1 MSWTYIVLI
10 ICCLVAVFAVWKE
23 YNRLNRSYLILR
35 IVASLMA
42 VAALACI
49 VLPVNYWKDITRQG
63 DNSTILLTAGFEPD
77 SLINYRNSK
86 LFTTDRSIEKAYP
99 KAKLIRLDEL
109 KTDSPA
115 ISKLHV
121 FGYGLNENE
130 LKQLDHLSLDFHP
143 APIPGGITAID
154 GNQKLKTG
162 EALKVQGKYKNDS
175 SKPVKLVL
183 KGLNT
188 QLDTATIAA
197 KTNGDFELNA
207 VPKNEGRAVY
217 HLLAIT
223 GRDTLANENL
233 PVEIDPIKQLKILI
247 LSASPDFETRFLKNW
262 LSENGFS
269 VTVRSA
275 ISKDKFSSEYVNMQP
290 LKVDHLSGALLDKF
304 DLIIGDLSVLKS
316 ESALLKQQVMEKGLG
331 VIIRADSSSKALSWL
346 QNDFPV
352 EKLNVRNPP
361 PVSLTI
367 KGKKDRLALLKID
380 PNYISLRPGTQPL
393 VYDAQNHL
401 LVNTSLA
408 GAGRLAFTTISNT
421 YNWVLG
427 GNKDDYGAFW
437 SLLISK
443 VARKMPVN
451 EGWSVTPQLP
461 TVNEP
466 LQLQLET
473 SSVPGQINADSSVP
487 MIIGIAPEQNPA
499 IPFEWNNTYWP
510 ATTGWHS
517 VKQNNG
523 QAVWFYV
530 YGDNEWQT
538 LRSVKKL
545 TATHRYAET
554 YAVNASVTKQIHE
567 KMRIEVPKIYFY
579 LLLLLA
585 VTFLWVEGKG
595 LTLPSPKER
604 VLK

>member
-23 YNRLNRSYLILR
+23 YNRRNRSYLVLR

-49 VLPVNYWKDITRQG
+49 VLPVNYSKEVTGQG
-63 DNSTILLTAGFEPD
+63 DNSAILLTAGFEPD
-77 SLINYRNSK
+77 SLINYRDSK
-86 LFTTDRSIEKAYP
+86 IFTTDRSIEKAYP

-130 LKQLDHLSLDFHP
+130 LKQLDHLPLDFHP
-143 APIPGGITAID
+143 APIPGGITTI
-154 GNQKLKTG
+154 GWNQKLKTG
-162 EALKVQGKYKNDS
+162 EELKVQGKYKNDS

-207 VPKNEGRAVY
+207 IPKNEGRAVY
-217 HLLAIT
+217 HLLAIA
-223 GRDTLANENL
+223 GKDTLAHENL
-233 PVEIDPIKQLKILI
+233 PVEIDPIKPLKILI

-269 VTVRSA
+269 VAVRSA

-290 LKVDHLSGALLDKF
+290 LKVGNLSGTLLDKF
-304 DLIIGDLSVLKS
+304 DLVIGDLSVLKQ
-316 ESALLKQQVMEKGLG
+316 ESALLKQEVMEKGLG
-331 VIIRADSSSKALSWL
+331 IIIRADSSSKALSWL

-352 EKLNVRNPP
+352 ERLDIKDPP
-361 PVSLTI
+361 PVSLII
-367 KGKKDRLALLKID
+367 KDKKSRSAVLKID
-380 PNYISLRPGTQPL
+380 PNFIRLQQGTQPL
-393 VYDAQNHL
+393 VNDIQNHI

-421 YNWVLG
+421 YSWVLG
-427 GNKDDYGAFW
+427 GNKDDYADFW

-443 VARKMPVN
+443 AARKMPVTEN
-451 EGWSVTPQLP
+451 WSVTSQLP
-461 TVNEP
+461 TVNESM
-466 LQLQLET
+466 QLQLET
-473 SSVPGQINADSSVP
+473 SSVPGQINADSSIP
-487 MIIGIAPEQNPA
+487 MAIGIAPEQNPA

-523 QAVWFYV
+523 QPAWFYV
-530 YGDNEWQT
+530 YGDNEWET

-545 TATHRYAET
+545 TAIHRYAET
-554 YAVNASVTKQIHE
+554 YAANASVTKQIHQ
-567 KMRIEVPKIYFY
+567 KVQIAVPKIYFY
-579 LLLLLA
+579 LLLLMA
-585 VTFLWVEGKG
+585 VTFLWVEGKIA
-595 LTLPSPKER
+595 R
-604 VLK
+604 